1 MLAQL
6 FRSRRSQARF
16 LVWLVRAAA
25 ATAIALIG
33 LFQFVLGNGF
43 PFNTI
48 VPSYLSASLNFGRT
62 DQGKFELSLAMQ
74 PHHGSAAGTVVEA
87 VATGGAAT
95 VPAKIAAVLPQADA
109 APSSVNNTSVKVVNA
124 GDEAARPVPDDEPVS
139 CALLAPAKQAS
150 SDGQLMLVSF
160 STEAGRVDGYG
171 VNDTTLS
178 PNLDRHAGYSLPVL
192 EWFRHQGAL
201 SGYRHAAADK
211 APRSPGRTLPN
222 FLASAVDEG
231 TGDYVMSVAHDA
243 VDFITVGT
251 GDFSS
256 ELNLWYHS
264 LNAGFRTRIIGE
276 MPCTAPE
283 ASPMNGVRSNI
294 QSVSISQSRRK
305 MLSNDM
311 AVSERRAA
319 IHEFKVNGR
328 APSHEIGSEVR
339 LPSTGSVA
347 VFASLAVSLDEKRAG
362 SAESR
367 PGWNVEN
374 ARIGDTRLVN
384 VEAVVNGR
392 VAATKTIT
400 ADGSEQKVGFSLPI
414 QQSSW
419 VAIRIKGAA
428 HTNPVFVLVDNMP
441 VRASRASVEWIMRSL
456 LEAYEAANPRWTEK
470 ESANARAAYG
480 YSYAVYQKLL
490 AETRAP

>member
-1 MLAQL
+1 MFGQL

-16 LVWLVRAAA
+16 LIWLVRGAAT
-25 ATAIALIG
+25 TAIALIG
-33 LFQFVLGNGF
+33 LFQFVLGSGFSLNGLA
-43 PFNTI
+43 
-48 VPSYLSASLNFGRT
+48 PSYLSANLNFGRT
-62 DQGKFELSLAMQ
+62 EQGKFELSLAMQ
-74 PHHGSAAGTVVEA
+74 PHHGSLAGAIANAASIDGSA
-87 VATGGAAT
+87 R
-95 VPAKIAAVLPQADA
+95 VPAKTAAALPQGDA
-109 APSSVNNTSVKVVNA
+109 APSLLKANA
-124 GDEAARPVPDDEPVS
+124 EREPATPVMDDKPLS
-139 CALLAPAKQAS
+139 CALPAQTKQAS

-192 EWFRHQGAL
+192 EWLRHQGAL
-201 SGYRHAAADK
+201 SGYSHAAADK
-211 APRSPGRTLPN
+211 APRGLGITLPN
-222 FLASAVDEG
+222 LLASAIDEG

-264 LNAGFRTRIIGE
+264 LNVGFRTRIIGE
-276 MPCTAPE
+276 IPCTAAE
-283 ASPMNGVRSNI
+283 APPMNGARSNI
-294 QSVSISQSRRK
+294 QPVSMSQSRRT

-311 AVSERRAA
+311 AVSDRRAA
-319 IHEFKVNGR
+319 IPAFKVNGR
-328 APSHEIGSEVR
+328 APSNEIGSEVR
-339 LPSTGSVA
+339 LPSSGSIA
-347 VFASLAVSLDEKRAG
+347 VSASLAISLDATRAG
-362 SAESR
+362 SAEPRS
-367 PGWNVEN
+367 GWNVEN
-374 ARIGDTRLVN
+374 ARIADTRLVN

-400 ADGSEQKVGFSLPI
+400 ADGSEQNVDFSLPI

-456 LEAYEAANPRWTEK
+456 LEAYEATNPRWTEK
-470 ESANARAAYG
+470 ESANAHAAYE
-480 YSYAVYQKLL
+480 YSYAVYQKIL
-490 AETRAP
+490 AETKAP

>member
-1 MLAQL
+1 MFGEL
-6 FRSRRSQARF
+6 FRSRQSQARF
-16 LVWLVRAAA
+16 LIWLVRSTAAV
-25 ATAIALIG
+25 AIASIG
-33 LFQFVLGNGF
+33 LFQFVLGSGF
-43 PFNTI
+43 SWSEFA
-48 VPSYLSASLNFGRT
+48 PSYLSASLNFGRT
-62 DQGKFELSLAMQ
+62 EQGKFELSLAMQ
-74 PHHGSAAGTVVEA
+74 PHHGSAASAVVDA
-87 VATGGAAT
+87 ASIGGNAT
-95 VPAKIAAVLPQADA
+95 VPAKIAAALPQADA
-109 APSSVNNTSVKVVNA
+109 APSPVSNASVKVA
-124 GDEAARPVPDDEPVS
+124 TAQPGAARPVTDDKPLS
-139 CALLAPAKQAS
+139 CALPAQARQAS

-171 VNDTTLS
+171 VNDTALS
-178 PNLDRHAGYSLPVL
+178 PNLESHGGYSLPVL
-192 EWFRHQGAL
+192 EWLRHQGAL
-201 SGYRHAAADK
+201 SGYRHAVANK
-211 APRSPGRTLPN
+211 APRGRAMALPN
-222 FLASAVDEG
+222 LLASAVDEG

-276 MPCTAPE
+276 MPCTAAE
-283 ASPMNGVRSNI
+283 APPMNGVRSNI
-294 QSVSISQSRRK
+294 QSVSISQNRRT

-311 AVSERRAA
+311 AVSDRRAA

-328 APSHEIGSEVR
+328 APGNEIGSEVR
-339 LPSTGSVA
+339 LPSSGSVA
-347 VFASLAVSLDEKRAG
+347 VSASLAVSLDERRRDG
-362 SAESR
+362 AEPQS
-367 PGWNVEN
+367 GWSVEN
-374 ARIGDTRLVN
+374 ARIADMRLVN

-400 ADGSEQKVGFSLPI
+400 ADGSEQKVDFSLPI

-456 LEAYEAANPRWTEK
+456 LESYEVANPRWTEK
-470 ESANARAAYG
+470 ESANARAAYE

-490 AETRAP
+490 AETKAP

>member
-1 MLAQL
+1 MFAQI

-16 LVWLVRAAA
+16 LIWLVRATA

-33 LFQFVLGNGF
+33 LFQFVLGSGFSLNG
-43 PFNTI
+43 I

-62 DQGKFELSLAMQ
+62 EQGKFELSLAMQ
-74 PHHGSAAGTVVEA
+74 PHRGSAAGTEVEA
-87 VATGGAAT
+87 VTAGGDATA
-95 VPAKIAAVLPQADA
+95 PAKIAEVSPQADS
-109 APSSVNNTSVKVVNA
+109 APSSANNTLVKAVNA
-124 GDEAARPVPDDEPVS
+124 GGEAAKPALDDKPLS
-139 CALLAPAKQAS
+139 CALPAPAKQAS

-201 SGYRHAAADK
+201 SGYRHVAADK

-222 FLASAVDEG
+222 FLASAIDEG

-276 MPCTAPE
+276 MPCAAAEAP
-283 ASPMNGVRSNI
+283 PMNGVRSNI
-294 QSVSISQSRRK
+294 QSVSTLQSRRTV
-305 MLSNDM
+305 LSNDM
-311 AVSERRAA
+311 AVSEPRAV
-319 IHEFKVNGR
+319 IHGFKVNGR
-328 APSHEIGSEVR
+328 SPSSEIGSEVR
-339 LPSTGSVA
+339 LPSFGSVA
-347 VFASLAVSLDEKRAG
+347 VSASLAVSLDEKRAG
-362 SAESR
+362 NAEPR

-374 ARIGDTRLVN
+374 ARIADTRLVN

-400 ADGSEQKVGFSLPI
+400 ADGSEQNVDFSLPI

-456 LEAYEAANPRWTEK
+456 LEAYEAANPRWSEK

-480 YSYAVYQKLL
+480 YSYAIYQKLL
-490 AETRAP
+490 AETKAP

>member
-1 MLAQL
+1 MFVQF
-6 FRSRRSQARF
+6 FRSRRPQAHF
-16 LVWLVRAAA
+16 LIWLVRGAA

-43 PFNTI
+43 SLNGM

-62 DQGKFELSLAMQ
+62 EQGKFELSLAMQ
-74 PHHGSAAGTVVEA
+74 PHQGSPAGMA
-87 VATGGAAT
+87 VGAVSTGSNAT
-95 VPAKIAAVLPQADA
+95 VPAQIAAVLSQAEA
-109 APSSVNNTSVKVVNA
+109 APSLVNNASAKAANA
-124 GDEAARPVPDDEPVS
+124 DRDAAKPVTDDKPLS
-139 CALLAPAKQAS
+139 CALPAPAKQAS

-160 STEAGRVDGYG
+160 PTEAGRVDGYG

-201 SGYRHAAADK
+201 SGYRHAAAGK
-211 APRSPGRTLPN
+211 ARRSVGMTLPN
-222 FLASAVDEG
+222 FLASAIDEG

-251 GDFSS
+251 GEFSS

-276 MPCTAPE
+276 MPCTAAE
-283 ASPMNGVRSNI
+283 APPMNGVRSNI
-294 QSVSISQSRRK
+294 QSVSISQSRRT
-305 MLSNDM
+305 MLPDDM

-328 APSHEIGSEVR
+328 APSSEIGSEVR
-339 LPSTGSVA
+339 LPSSGSV
-347 VFASLAVSLDEKRAG
+347 VVSASLAVSLDERRAAG
-362 SAESR
+362 AEPRS
-367 PGWNVEN
+367 GWNVEN
-374 ARIGDTRLVN
+374 ARIADTRLVN
-384 VEAVVNGR
+384 VEVVVNGR

-400 ADGSEQKVGFSLPI
+400 ADGSEQKVDFSLPI

-456 LEAYEAANPRWTEK
+456 LEVYDAANPRWTEK

-480 YSYAVYQKLL
+480 YSYAIYQQLL
-490 AETRAP
+490 TETKAP